1 MIKTLS
7 KIRIELKMF
16 QVDKN
21 TSKKN
26 PTSNIIPN
34 NEKLYALL
42 LWSTMRQE
50 YMYKHFYLSLY
61 EKF

>member
-21 TSKKN
+21 TSKN

-34 NEKLYALL
+34 NDKLYALL
-42 LWSTMRQE
+42 IWSYMRQE
-50 YMYKHFYLSLY
+50 YTYKHIYLSLY